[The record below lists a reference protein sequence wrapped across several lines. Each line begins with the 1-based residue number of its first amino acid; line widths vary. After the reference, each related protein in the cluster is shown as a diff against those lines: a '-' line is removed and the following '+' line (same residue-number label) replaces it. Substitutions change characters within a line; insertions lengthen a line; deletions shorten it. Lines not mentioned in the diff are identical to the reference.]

1 MANIKNN
8 NKVHIQEAW
17 FSGHGGTKEQ
27 SPDNK
32 VYEYLWCFP
41 VATFIF
47 KTRLLSSTD
56 QNYNNILGTVKV
68 RLALAFNQKHGHVQC
83 CLQSLYYF
91 KIWTAKNH
99 MVASLIYFLNSHK
112 TNGTGETVLL
122 SKRESYHKKCIM
134 NDETSYMEIFKYKG
148 VCEIC
153 VTLSLCTLEKWLG
166 YREDQ

>member
-1 MANIKNN
+1 MEVPK
-8 NKVHIQEAW
+8 NKVQIIKSMNICDL
-17 FSGHGGTKEQ
+17 F
-27 SPDNK
+27 
-32 VYEYLWCFP
+32 L